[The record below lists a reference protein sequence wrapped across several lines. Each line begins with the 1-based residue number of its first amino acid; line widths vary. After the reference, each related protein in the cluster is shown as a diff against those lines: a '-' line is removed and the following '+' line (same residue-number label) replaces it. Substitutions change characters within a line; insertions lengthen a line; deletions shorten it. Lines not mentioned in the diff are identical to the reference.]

1 MRPLG
6 LHHQLQWKLLKGP
19 TKKPHA
25 YALQLLQFCPDTTL
39 FMRVNA
45 AAGLRICTRSTQ
57 NAVKIKVIFV
67 LDMEQIIVLTRF
79 RKTLLLH
86 QICLQS
92 QCNSSST
99 PALLLNLHETALQ
112 DILIHVI
119 FDIIAIY
126 NIFYMQY
133 IFIYNMY
140 YLVV

>member
-1 MRPLG
+1 
-6 LHHQLQWKLLKGP
+6 
-19 TKKPHA
+19 
-25 YALQLLQFCPDTTL
+25 
-39 FMRVNA
+39 
-45 AAGLRICTRSTQ
+45 
-57 NAVKIKVIFV
+57 
-67 LDMEQIIVLTRF
+67 MEQIIVLTRF

-140 YLVV
+140 YLVVYLETCPPIWLLMSHLHSQLAKKQMFSKLSHEFQPTFPKTELY